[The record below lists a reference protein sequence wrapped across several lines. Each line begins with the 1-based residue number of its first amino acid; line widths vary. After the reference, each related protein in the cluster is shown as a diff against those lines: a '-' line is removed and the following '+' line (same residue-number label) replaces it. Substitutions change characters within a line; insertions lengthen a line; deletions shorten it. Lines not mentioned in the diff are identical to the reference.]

1 MEGIGRETV
10 GAEDTKRVGSLY
22 IEQQVG
28 ISMTWSDMLRSLL
41 IVWCIY
47 VKLFTGAMLI
57 D

>member
-28 ISMTWSDMLRSLL
+28 ISMTWSDMLKSLL
-41 IVWCIY
+41 IAWCIY